1 MTVSELVTLLSRQA
15 PDAVVC
21 IPRWESLGWATIDS
35 VEELDD
41 GGVLLSPV
49 EDRTPRP
56 ED

>member
-1 MTVSELVTLLSRQA
+1 MTVSELVTLLSHED

-21 IPRWESLGWATIDS
+21 IPQWESLAWATIDS

-49 EDRTPRP
+49 EDRNPHQV
-56 ED
+56 D

>member
-1 MTVSELVTLLSRQA
+1 MTVSELVTLLSGQD

-21 IPRWESLGWATIDS
+21 VPQWESLAWVTVDS

-49 EDRTPRP
+49 EDRTPRR